1 MRRPSRSDVADDAG
15 FTLVEVMI
23 GVALLG
29 IAVVAM
35 LGTLNRTTETARYAE
50 LRNQSLDQLRVMAA
64 TFGKDVRQ
72 AVRATAIDDNRLTI
86 DTYVDGALRSI
97 TWRVEPTSDGRDR
110 FERFATGVDP
120 VEYVVDLTS
129 PAVFSYE
136 GKTDPLQ
143 VNRVRLTLATRPDPR
158 HPAVSIETDLEMRNV
173 P

>member
-1 MRRPSRSDVADDAG
+1 MRRPSRSDLGDETG
-15 FTLVEVMI
+15 FTLVELMV
-23 GVALLG
+23 GVGLLA

-35 LGTLNRTTETARYAE
+35 LGTLNRTTETARYTE
-50 LRNQSLDQLRVMAA
+50 LRNQSLDQLRIMSA

-72 AVRATAIDDNRLTI
+72 AVRATAIDDNLLTI
-86 DTYVDGALRSI
+86 DTYVNGGLHSV
-97 TWRVEPTSDGRDR
+97 TWRVEPTADGSDR
-110 FERFATGVDP
+110 FERVAAGLDP
-120 VEYVVDLTS
+120 VEYIVDLTS

-158 HPAVSIETDLEMRNV
+158 HPAVSVETDLEMRNV